1 MKKII
6 IYTDG
11 GSWGNPGPAAIG
23 IVFHNEKHQ
32 SFKSY
37 SEYLGE
43 NLTSNEAEY
52 QAVVFALQKFKAL
65 FGKKLANNTDIE
77 IKSDSELLIKQLKGE
92 YKVLDPKIQPLFL
105 KIWNLKI
112 DFKKIKFTLI
122 SREKNKEADGLANE
136 ALENQKKSQKLII
149 WQRFLVCYNQFA

>member
-23 IVFHNEKHQ
+23 IVFRNEKHQ

-43 NLTSNEAEY
+43 NLTNNEAEY

-65 FGKKLANNTDIE
+65 FGKKLTKNTDIE

-92 YKVLDPKIQPLFL
+92 YKILDSKIQSLFL

-112 DFKKIKFTLI
+112 DFKKIKFTFI
-122 SREKNKEADGLANE
+122 SREKNKEADGLVNE

-149 WQRFLVCYNQFA
+149 

>member
-11 GSWGNPGPAAIG
+11 GSQGNPGPAAIG
-23 IVFHNEKHQ
+23 IVFRNEKYQ

-43 NLTSNEAEY
+43 DFTNNEAEY

-65 FGKKLANNTDIE
+65 FGKKLAKNTDIE

-92 YKVLDPKIQPLFL
+92 YKILDSKIQPLFL

-112 DFKKIKFTLI
+112 DFKKIKFTFI
-122 SREKNKEADGLANE
+122 SREKNKEADGLVNE

-149 WQRFLVCYNQFA
+149 